1 MEKTT
6 TSYEGKGANS
16 FFLFKRNLLTLTQF
30 SEQTHFLLSTFYYL
44 LSTIYFLL
52 SAFQTRF
59 FHSSQQVEDVLYT
72 FDIVYHQ
79 HEIRSYIFESCVFD
93 L

>member
-30 SEQTHFLLSTFYYL
+30 SEQTLKKYQSMVMIHKKLK
-44 LSTIYFLL
+44 
-52 SAFQTRF
+52 
-59 FHSSQQVEDVLYT
+59 
-72 FDIVYHQ
+72 
-79 HEIRSYIFESCVFD
+79 
-93 L
+93 

>member
-30 SEQTHFLLSTFYYL
+30 SEQTLSMQL
-44 LSTIYFLL
+44 M
-52 SAFQTRF
+52 RF
-59 FHSSQQVEDVLYT
+59 FAWVVS
-72 FDIVYHQ
+72 
-79 HEIRSYIFESCVFD
+79 IRLCK
-93 L
+93 LQLK

>member
-30 SEQTHFLLSTFYYL
+30 SEQTRKNLLQALKPKTV
-44 LSTIYFLL
+44 
-52 SAFQTRF
+52 
-59 FHSSQQVEDVLYT
+59 H
-72 FDIVYHQ
+72 
-79 HEIRSYIFESCVFD
+79 D
-93 L
+93 LIP

>member
-30 SEQTHFLLSTFYYL
+30 SEQTQNRLIRIYIILKIVPFRQNILVFRQNCLVNKHIILVFRH
-44 LSTIYFLL
+44 TILIIKQNSL
-52 SAFQTRF
+52 
-59 FHSSQQVEDVLYT
+59 
-72 FDIVYHQ
+72 
-79 HEIRSYIFESCVFD
+79 VF
-93 L
+93 

>member
-30 SEQTHFLLSTFYYL
+30 SEQTHKLGLWVYL
-44 LSTIYFLL
+44 LGL
-52 SAFQTRF
+52 
-59 FHSSQQVEDVLYT
+59 
-72 FDIVYHQ
+72 
-79 HEIRSYIFESCVFD
+79 
-93 L
+93 

>member
-30 SEQTHFLLSTFYYL
+30 SEQTLTKK
-44 LSTIYFLL
+44 
-52 SAFQTRF
+52 
-59 FHSSQQVEDVLYT
+59 
-72 FDIVYHQ
+72 
-79 HEIRSYIFESCVFD
+79 D
-93 L
+93 LRLGM

>member
-30 SEQTHFLLSTFYYL
+30 SEQTLFC
-44 LSTIYFLL
+44 
-52 SAFQTRF
+52 
-59 FHSSQQVEDVLYT
+59 
-72 FDIVYHQ
+72 
-79 HEIRSYIFESCVFD
+79 HE
-93 L
+93 